1 MPQTPPAPEQRYLA
15 LVDAFSD
22 ATGVTYAQQK
32 GFGDRTMKVN
42 GKIFAMLVCGQLVVK
57 LPKARVIALVLSGEG
72 QAFDANKGKP
82 MKEWLRLAAGSS
94 LDWQP
99 LAQEALE
106 FVRGKL

>member
-1 MPQTPPAPEQRYLA
+1 MSQTPSAPEQRYLA

-42 GKIFAMLVCGQLVVK
+42 GKIFAMLVRGQLVVK

-82 MKEWLRLAAGSS
+82 MKEWFRLAEDSG
-94 LDWQP
+94 LNW
-99 LAQEALE
+99 LALSQEALD
-106 FVRGKL
+106 FVRAKP